1 MFAFNKTAIIFAVL
15 INNNMTQVQLLMHR
29 KERVYRIY
37 LNVTKERNMLK
48 QAQALHIMRC
58 IDNRL
63 APLQIKNLHQ
73 FN

>member
-1 MFAFNKTAIIFAVL
+1 
-15 INNNMTQVQLLMHR
+15 MTHLQTLMNR
-29 KERVYRIY
+29 KERVYRLY
-37 LNVTKERNMLK
+37 LHVTKERNMLK

-63 APLQIKNLHQ
+63 APLQIKNLFQ

>member
-1 MFAFNKTAIIFAVL
+1 
-15 INNNMTQVQLLMHR
+15 MTQVQLLMHR

-37 LNVTKERNMLK
+37 LMVMQDANELK

-63 APLQIKNLHQ
+63 APLQIKNLFQ